1 MKTESPVFL
10 YSMTPV
16 EKTAVKNF
24 FEPGELTKL
33 LENPGQIRDAGW
45 DLNTRARARIVKG
58 EYMEVTSA
66 DRKRIQVY
74 EDGSVFVRVSGEEDM
89 LSWGQNTDTFD
100 KQPRL
105 NTLALIEFTLNFCS
119 LCSRLV
125 PLLER
130 PPREINIKVDIRN
143 AFFGDS
149 KLFLIPYP
157 VSTWTFAMTDFRFY
171 APEQSM
177 SRKIVVTSDR
187 LETRPDVVAYE
198 LLKQI
203 FYWFG
208 TTHEIPYTSSENG
221 LRYVDKNLII
231 NSRSML

>member
-1 MKTESPVFL
+1 MKTERPVFL

-24 FEPGELTKL
+24 FELGELTKL
-33 LENPGQIRDAGW
+33 LENPGQLRDSGW
-45 DLNTRARARIVKG
+45 DLNTRAVARIVKG

-74 EDGSVFVRVSGEEDM
+74 EDGSVFVRVSGDEDM
-89 LSWGQNTDTFD
+89 LSWGQNTDTFE
-100 KQPRL
+100 KQSRL
-105 NTLALIEFTLNFCS
+105 NTLALIEFTLNFCI
-119 LCSRLV
+119 LCSRLI

-130 PPREINIKVDIRN
+130 PPREISVKVDIRN

-157 VSTWTFAMTDFRFY
+157 VSTWTFAMTDSRFY

-177 SRKIVVTSDR
+177 SRKVVVTSDR

-231 NSRSML
+231 NSRSMV